1 MNLLDFKELSVI
13 KDKIDK
19 KRPIARDKMS
29 ILSQKFRE
37 EWTYHSN
44 ALEGNTLSLG
54 ETAFFLREGL
64 TIKGKT
70 IREHQEV
77 ANHAEAILYLSEA
90 LEDKEISERLIKDLH
105 AIIFS
110 GVKDEKG
117 RLIKG
122 GIYKQEDNFAITLSG
137 SIKKYTPAIEVQHK
151 MEELITWYQCS
162 KESLHPV
169 ELAAIFHHK
178 LVSIHPFQD
187 GNGRVCRLCMNLI
200 LLKFGYPP
208 AVIRREG
215 REDYLLSLESA
226 DNGNLTALID
236 LVAKELKKSLLT
248 MMDFLNNN

>member
-1 MNLLDFKELSVI
+1 MNLLDFKELSAL
-13 KDKIDK
+13 KDEIDK
-19 KRPIARDKMS
+19 KRPIAADKMD

-44 ALEGNTLSLG
+44 ALEGNTLTLG

-70 IREHQEV
+70 LREHQEV

-90 LEDKEISERLIKDLH
+90 LEEKEISERLIKDLH
-105 AIIFS
+105 AIIFI

-117 RLIKG
+117 RLLKG
-122 GIYKQEDNFAITLSG
+122 GSYKTEDNFAITLSG
-137 SIKKYTPAIEVQHK
+137 NIKKYTPAIEVQHE
-151 MEELITWYQCS
+151 MDGLITWYQCS

-200 LLKFGYPP
+200 LMKFGYPP
-208 AVIRREG
+208 AVIRREE

-226 DNGNLTALID
+226 DNGNLTPLID
-236 LVAKELKKSLLT
+236 LVAKELKKSLKI
-248 MMDFLNNN
+248 MKEFLDDN